1 MHSPTMKLCLTIAA
15 LTSSLAA
22 ALPTSAGFEARADG
36 RAATLFKHTN
46 LGVVNNDST
55 FVPANS
61 YCTDISNIFG
71 GFDGK
76 VDSLSVEGGYKCNF
90 YQ

>member
-1 MHSPTMKLCLTIAA
+1 MKVSLLA
-15 LTSSLAA
+15 LASFDALAT
-22 ALPTSAGFEARADG
+22 ALPTSANLELRDA
-36 RAATLFKHTN
+36 RAATLFKHPN
-46 LGVVNNDST
+46 LLTVNHDST
-55 FVPANS
+55 FVPANF

-76 VDSLSVEGGYKCNF
+76 IRSVSVEKGFKCDF